1 MAPRYYLRHFCDISA
16 VPETLLCL
24 GVEAMRRPADVVGRV
39 ERDARQPRHDQRDH
53 GATPTTECRRV
64 TAAPAHV
71 QLPAGMLPLSGGR

>member
-16 VPETLLCL
+16 ALETLLCL

-53 GATPTTECRRV
+53 GAMTPATNHVTTSATTVPRRRLN
-64 TAAPAHV
+64 AAV
-71 QLPAGMLPLSGGR
+71 